1 MLFPVSGAEV
11 NPLLLIGI
19 GLAVG
24 VCSGFFGFGGG
35 FMTTPALNIFGFP
48 MPYAIGTD
56 MTQMAGSSFISTMKH
71 MRFGHVDIRLAG
83 CMVVGTMGGVELG
96 KHLVLYLE
104 GIGSA
109 DMVIRWIYIVVLGAL
124 GIYML
129 REALKAASRENAIL
143 LDQKK
148 ASPEAKVSI
157 IEKIRSFSLPPVIAF
172 PVSGIPRMSIWV
184 PIGIGFVTGLMAGVL
199 GVGGGFIR
207 MPTLVYL
214 LGVPTVVAVGT
225 DLFEVIISG
234 AYGAFTYALADR
246 VELLAAGIVLVGA
259 SVGVQ
264 FGARA
269 TRYVRGEKIRFFFA
283 LTILMAG
290 VSVLL
295 KQVSSIYNIG
305 FLDISSSY
313 LLLTVAG
320 GMSVFIIVMFLINR
334 RAAIKAEKAEALYG
348 QPVVERRPRLESVE
362 RAGR

>member
-56 MTQMAGSSFISTMKH
+56 MTQMAGSSFMSTMKH
-71 MRFGHVDIRLAG
+71 LRFGNVDIRLAL
-83 CMVVGTMGGVELG
+83 CMVVGTMSGVELG

-104 GIGSA
+104 NIGSA
-109 DMVIRWIYIVVLGAL
+109 DMVIRWIYIVVLVAL
-124 GIYML
+124 GLYML
-129 REALKAASRENAIL
+129 REALKAASKENAIL

-148 ASPEAKVSI
+148 AGPEGPSRLV
-157 IEKIRSFSLPPVIAF
+157 EKIRSFSLPPVISF
-172 PVSGIPRMSIWV
+172 PVSGIPQMSIWV
-184 PIGIGFVTGLMAGVL
+184 PIGVGFITGLLAGVL

-214 LGVPTVVAVGT
+214 LGVPTVIAVGT

-259 SVGVQ
+259 SIGVQ

-290 VSVLL
+290 VSVVL
-295 KQVSSIYNIG
+295 KQFGSIYNINI
-305 FLDISSSY
+305 LNTASSY
-313 LLLTVAG
+313 LLLSVAG
-320 GMSVFIIVMFLINR
+320 GMSLFIIIMFIINR
-334 RAAIKAEKAEALYG
+334 NAAMKAKSKEVLLG
-348 QPVVERRPRLESVE
+348 QPVMERQPQLDS
-362 RAGR
+362 

>member
-1 MLFPVSGAEV
+1 MIFPMSGAEV

-48 MPYAIGTD
+48 MPFAIGTD
-56 MTQMAGSSFISTMKH
+56 MTQMAGSSFISTLKH
-71 MRFGHVDIRLAG
+71 SKFGHVDIRLAA
-83 CMVVGTMGGVELG
+83 CMVIGTMSGVELG
-96 KHLVLYLE
+96 KRLVMYLE

-109 DMVIRWIYIVVLGAL
+109 DVVIRWIYVAVLVAL
-124 GIYML
+124 GMYMV
-129 REALKAASRENAIL
+129 REAMKSASKQSDIIL
-143 LDQKK
+143 GQKVI
-148 ASPEAKVSI
+148 PESQSGLVQ
-157 IEKIRSFSLPPVIAF
+157 KIRSFSLPPMISF

-184 PIGIGFVTGLMAGVL
+184 PVGIGFITGLMAGLL

-259 SVGVQ
+259 SIGVQ

-269 TRYVRGEKIRFFFA
+269 TQYVRGEKIRFFFA

-295 KQVSSIYNIG
+295 KQLGTVYNYD
-305 FLDISSSY
+305 FLNSVSSY
-313 LLLTVAG
+313 LLLSVAG
-320 GMSVFIIVMFLINR
+320 GMSLFIIVMFFINR
-334 RAAIKAEKAEALYG
+334 SRALKTGKLEELYG
-348 QPVVERRPRLESVE
+348 QRVIERQPQLDSR
-362 RAGR
+362 

>member
-1 MLFPVSGAEV
+1 MLFPLSGVEI

-48 MPYAIGTD
+48 MPFAIGTD
-56 MTQMAGSSFISTMKH
+56 MTQMAGSSFMSTMKH
-71 MRFGHVDIRLAG
+71 FRFGNVDIRLAL
-83 CMVVGTMGGVELG
+83 CMVVGTMSGVELG
-96 KHLVLYLE
+96 KRLVLYLE
-104 GIGSA
+104 NIGSA
-109 DMVIRWIYIVVLGAL
+109 DVVIRWIYIVVLIAL
-124 GIYML
+124 GLYML
-129 REALKAASRENAIL
+129 REALKAAAKENAIL
-143 LDQKK
+143 LDQRKGGTEGPTRL
-148 ASPEAKVSI
+148 A
-157 IEKIRSFSLPPVIAF
+157 EKIRSFSLPPMISF
-172 PVSGIPRMSIWV
+172 PVSGIAQMSIWV
-184 PIGIGFVTGLMAGVL
+184 PIGVGFITGLLAGVL

-214 LGVPTVVAVGT
+214 LGVPTVIAVGT

-259 SVGVQ
+259 SIGVQ

-290 VSVLL
+290 VSVVL
-295 KQVSSIYNIG
+295 KQVASLYNIG
-305 FLDISSSY
+305 VFNTVSTY
-313 LLLTVAG
+313 VLLSVAG

-334 RAAIKAEKAEALYG
+334 RAAMKTKKGAELLG
-348 QPVVERRPRLESVE
+348 QPIMEQQPQLDIR
-362 RAGR
+362 